1 LSFGAGNPILRV
13 YTNYID
19 IESGAGS
26 GDIEERKEISFGASS
41 QFHENWKI
49 TANATRDMTSGG
61 GMVVMTSGLTYE
73 DECFSILSNYSRSF
87 TRDRDLEPTDTIFVQ
102 LMFKGLGDQFALQT
116 QETFQESSSDT
127 ANPI

>member
-1 LSFGAGNPILRV
+1 
-13 YTNYID
+13 
-19 IESGAGS
+19 
-26 GDIEERKEISFGASS
+26 
-41 QFHENWKI
+41 
-49 TANATRDMTSGG
+49 MTSGG